1 MTRHREIKKIIYK
14 LKRQWGT
21 PARIYRESVAVDV
34 DTGVETP
41 TTAAVKTINRA
52 ILLPRK
58 IRTEFSYDLSYIAA
72 NKNFTYGGF
81 YATTDRLVLID
92 AVDLGD
98 YVIAKQDYI
107 DINNKR
113 HVIADLDDYDEGPD
127 VIAYM
132 LKVSSVKADLDVV

>member
-1 MTRHREIKKIIYK
+1 MTKHREIQRIIYN

-21 PARIYRESVAVDV
+21 AMTLRRETISLDV

-41 TTAAVKTINRA
+41 TVTATVTISRG

-58 IRTEFSYDLSYIAA
+58 MITDFSYDLSYIAA

-81 YATTDRLVLID
+81 YGKTTRLILID
-92 AVDLGD
+92 SKDLGT
-98 YVIAKQDYI
+98 YTIAKQDYVV
-107 DINNKR
+107 INSKR
-113 HVIADLDDYDEGPD
+113 YIVNELDEYDHNTN

-132 LKVSSVKADLDVV
+132 LTVTNVEADPNVV